1 MASKKPKMNLG
12 PIDDTL
18 RKLLTKAVKK
28 ANKTKLPAKPPAQL
42 KRPTAQQ
49 RYDARKAKG
58 MYLDPET
65 RFMGTKRMGKEWDR
79 RLKADEVNE
88 RIANR
93 DPSLSAIRDKQ
104 GRPITKKQIRDA
116 EGKSKGLKKN
126 LPNMAKR
133 QKKSEGD
140 EIQAAANRERRQI
153 EYKAQGGKNSPE
165 RIVKRQQKRAEM
177 RKNNK
182 KKK

>member
-1 MASKKPKMNLG
+1 MAAKKPKMNLG
-12 PIDDTL
+12 PIDDAL

-28 ANKTKLPAKPPAQL
+28 ANKTKPPAKPPAKP

-88 RIANR
+88 RIAKK
-93 DPSLSAIRDKQ
+93 DSSLFAIRESK
-104 GRPITKKQIRDA
+104 GRPVTQKQVRDA
-116 EGKSKGLKKN
+116 KGKSRGLKKN
-126 LPNMAKR
+126 LPKIAKR

-153 EYKAQGGKNSPE
+153 NYKAKGGKNSPE
-165 RIVKRQQKRAEM
+165 NIAKRQQKRADM